1 MNDGFRRLGFDA
13 VTGKTAYARTEP
25 GGFLD
30 AMADVAALETA
41 AVWHAL
47 AGAMTDGPQLS
58 ADEANF
64 VLARVVEALGEVL
77 PIAVRAVDAVDAD
90 GTVARYVEAG
100 RDIGTA
106 VRNMRP

>member
-1 MNDGFRRLGFDA
+1 MNDGLRRLGYDA
-13 VTGKTAYARTEP
+13 ATGKAAYALTEP
-25 GGFLD
+25 GGLLD
-30 AMADVAALETA
+30 AMADVTALETA

-77 PIAVRAVDAVDAD
+77 PIAVRAVDAD

-106 VRNMRP
+106 VREMKP

>member
-1 MNDGFRRLGFDA
+1 MNEGFRPLGYDA

-30 AMADVAALETA
+30 AMADVTALETA
-41 AVWHAL
+41 AVWHTL
-47 AGAMTDGPQLS
+47 AGTMIGGAQLS

-77 PIAVRAVDAVDAD
+77 PIAVRAVGDG
-90 GTVARYVEAG
+90 GTVARYAKAG
-100 RDIGTA
+100 RDIGA
-106 VRNMRP
+106 GMRAMKP

>member
-1 MNDGFRRLGFDA
+1 
-13 VTGKTAYARTEP
+13 
-25 GGFLD
+25 
-30 AMADVAALETA
+30 MADVTALETA

-47 AGAMTDGPQLS
+47 AGAMTDGPELS

-77 PIAVRAVDAVDAD
+77 PIAVRAVEAD

-106 VRNMRP
+106 VRDMKP

>member
-1 MNDGFRRLGFDA
+1 MNDGFRLLGYDA

-30 AMADVAALETA
+30 AMANMAALETA
-41 AVWHAL
+41 AVWHTL

-77 PIAVRAVDAVDAD
+77 PIAVRAVDDD
-90 GTVARYVEAG
+90 GSVARYAEAG

-106 VRNMRP
+106 VRDMKP